1 MSEEELGTSV
11 PQDNGDAAQA
21 PADVAETA
29 EVPQE
34 EEAPKSP
41 LAEPTRQWVSLPGSS
56 CNVRIGSGNLE
67 NFGHDLKSSVGKPA
81 KAALLVSDKADPD
94 FVQELLWQ
102 LNDAGFQA
110 LRGSVPGELTLSAA
124 DELFGE
130 LDRLHIT
137 SDDLIVCVGAAPE
150 LSLVLYAAGAWCGR
164 TPVCALPLDL
174 EALVCATV
182 TPEGIS
188 VGTHRDMVSGH
199 NSLKNV
205 FADFARIDL
214 GPSEKRL
221 HAYATMVATAVS
233 DTEKAFESLYNR
245 RDALAEADE
254 VALREQVNETLRS
267 RGRIA
272 SSTSVAVRQ
281 SLSYGVKTLGFAQTD
296 FLKLELAAIVF
307 FAVFIVVGCVEADKR
322 GRRPV
327 LLLAT
332 FLTVVFSFFAPQL
345 LTTQNSLAV
354 YVFLAVGF
362 ALMGGLFGPC
372 GAYLPELFPANV
384 RYSGSGL
391 AYNLASILGG
401 AFAPTIATAL
411 VAAFGIQGVGWYLVA
426 MSVVAFVALLM
437 IKESKDMEFAA

>member
-21 PADVAETA
+21 PADVAEAA
-29 EVPQE
+29 EVLQE

-41 LAEPTRQWVSLPGSS
+41 LAETTRQWVSLPGSS

-110 LRGSVPGELTLSAA
+110 LRGSVPGEPTLSAA

-233 DTEKAFESLYNR
+233 DTEKAFEALYNR

-281 SLSYGVKTLGFAQTD
+281 SLSYGVTFAEA
-296 FLKLELAAIVF
+296 LSHL
-307 FAVFIVVGCVEADKR
+307 VEGVPAST
-322 GRRPV
+322 
-327 LLLAT
+327 LLAEGLRFT
-332 FLTVVFSFFAPQL
+332 ARVAVTEEDFKVDDMLAQDELLSVLGLGTVSATVDPDAL
-345 LTTQNSLAV
+345 LHEMRACAHLRSNRFMLAV
-354 YVFLAVGF
+354 
-362 ALMGGLFGPC
+362 P
-372 GAYLPELFPANV
+372 
-384 RYSGSGL
+384 R
-391 AYNLASILGG
+391 
-401 AFAPTIATAL
+401 
-411 VAAFGIQGVGWYLVA
+411 AFGRVRLATIEDARLKAHLEAWCAQHQA
-426 MSVVAFVALLM
+426 
-437 IKESKDMEFAA
+437 D